1 LRQAD
6 RRRTNFATTE
16 DELEASHAQFAG
28 ITTGIELARRAA
40 PVVSEVLAAMQQ
52 LASDGTTMV
61 VVTHETSFAT
71 DVVHRIVFM
80 DGGVIVEEGKPHQV
94 LFAPQTER
102 VWAFLR
108 RYNDSYR
115 T

>member
-1 LRQAD
+1 
-6 RRRTNFATTE
+6 
-16 DELEASHAQFAG
+16 
-28 ITTGIELARRAA
+28 
-40 PVVSEVLAAMQQ
+40 MQQ

-61 VVTHETSFAT
+61 VVTHETSFAS
-71 DVVHRIVFM
+71 DVVHRIVLM
-80 DGGVIVEEGKPHQV
+80 DGGVIVEERKPDR
-94 LFAPQTER
+94 LPFAPQTER